1 MTPSFPKHLFHPWAE
16 TKQNIP
22 FIALLYNYQ
31 HEDAIRGALPA
42 FSMEYWIS
50 DRLPSLNH
58 LPFGERTAVKK
69 AGTFLKS
76 PLSNTQNKNF
86 ASQSR
91 HREKLFKEQIFVF
104 LCVLCGEK

>member
-16 TKQNIP
+16 TKQNIR
-22 FIALLYNYQ
+22 FIPLLYNYQ

-69 AGTFLKS
+69 AGTFLEP
-76 PLSNTQNKNF
+76 PLSNIQNMKF
-86 ASQSR
+86 AAELAEDAERS
-91 HREKLFKEQIFVF
+91 F
-104 LCVLCGEK
+104 